1 MAIATSAA
9 IMGGAALA
17 GSGLQIAQGMKQ
29 ERDAKSA
36 LGNFERQDLENVYND
51 MPISLMGSNLRRED
65 ASQTTANLTEAA
77 RGSGIRG
84 VFGALPRIQSL
95 SNQGARQN
103 QLDVD
108 GQVMKRS
115 YAIAGDEGRI
125 QSMQENRDNQDLAGI
140 GQQMAVGQQNTQ
152 SGIRGAFNS
161 AGLIGSG
168 FTGMTGGGETPQ
180 TQSVGVGALNQQPN
194 AVMAPIN
201 APMGSMMP
209 GMSSESSFTG
219 RDFLSDY
226 NRRQEERRL
235 YADAAPKQFGIN

>member
-1 MAIATSAA
+1 MAVATSAL

-29 ERDAKSA
+29 ESDANSA
-36 LGNFERQDLENVYND
+36 LSNFERQDLENVYND

-65 ASQTTANLTEAA
+65 ASQATANLTEAA

-152 SGIRGAFNS
+152 SGIRGAFNGV
-161 AGLIGSG
+161 GLLGSG
-168 FTGMTGGGETPQ
+168 VAGNIGGGERVNPQ
-180 TQSVGVGALNQQPN
+180 IQGVGVGALNRQPN
-194 AVMAPIN
+194 PVINPMN

-209 GMSSESSFTG
+209 GMSSDMSIGG
-219 RDFLSDY
+219 RDFLSNY
-226 NRRQEERRL
+226 NKLQEDRRYFSQMS
-235 YADAAPKQFGIN
+235 KQFGV

>member
-1 MAIATSAA
+1 MAGLTLAA

-108 GQVMKRS
+108 GQVMRRN

-125 QSMQENRDNQDLAGI
+125 QSMQEQRDNADLAGI
-140 GQQMAVGQQNTQ
+140 GQLMSVGQQNTQ
-152 SGIRGAFNS
+152 SGIRGAFNGI
-161 AGLIGSG
+161 GLLGSG
-168 FTGMTGGGETPQ
+168 FSGTIGGGGEETPQ
-180 TQSVGVGALNQQPN
+180 TQSVGGLNSQSINMNP
-194 AVMAPIN
+194 MN

-209 GMSSESSFTG
+209 GMPSESSFTG

-235 YADAAPKQFGIN
+235 YNDAAPKQFGM